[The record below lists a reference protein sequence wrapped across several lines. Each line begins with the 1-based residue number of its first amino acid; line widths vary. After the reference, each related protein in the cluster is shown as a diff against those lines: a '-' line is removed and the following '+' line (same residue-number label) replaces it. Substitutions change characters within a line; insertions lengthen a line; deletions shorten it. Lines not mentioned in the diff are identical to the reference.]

1 MHHTTTP
8 GQAMHFCC
16 IKARAWLPPM
26 AAGGIKKSNVSHCNH
41 TTQQQQ
47 QCIELDL

>member
-16 IKARAWLPPM
+16 IKARAWLSPM
-26 AAGGIKKSNVSHCNH
+26 AAGGIKKVMFHTAITQHNSNNNA
-41 TTQQQQ
+41 
-47 QCIELDL
+47 

>member
-16 IKARAWLPPM
+16 IKATRAWLPPM
-26 AAGGIKKSNVSHCNH
+26 AAGGIKKVMFHTAITQHNSNNNA
-41 TTQQQQ
+41 
-47 QCIELDL
+47 